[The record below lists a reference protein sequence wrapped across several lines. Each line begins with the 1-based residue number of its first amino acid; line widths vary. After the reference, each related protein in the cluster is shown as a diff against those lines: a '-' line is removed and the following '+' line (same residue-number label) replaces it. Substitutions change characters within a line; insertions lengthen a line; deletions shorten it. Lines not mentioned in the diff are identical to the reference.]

1 MTTSRTSA
9 GFPAMFTNVVA
20 EAAMKLPPLTKPE
33 HFEFLKEVQ
42 GIVIE
47 GFWERYVAAY
57 PQDVQAEIHTALKNE
72 DFPAVQKW
80 HEKHANFSADPSAAK
95 KADLILDEIA
105 ANLEST
111 IKEAYDEAL
120 ANT

>member
-1 MTTSRTSA
+1 MNTSRTSA
-9 GFPAMFTNVVA
+9 GFPAMFTNLVA

-33 HFEFLKEVQ
+33 QFEFLKEVQ
-42 GIVIE
+42 GLVIE

-57 PQDVQAEIHTALKNE
+57 PQEVQAEIHKALKDE
-72 DFPAVQKW
+72 DFPAVQAW
-80 HEKHANFSADPSAAK
+80 HAKYANFAADPSAAK

-111 IKEAYDEAL
+111 IKESYDEAMTS
-120 ANT
+120 A